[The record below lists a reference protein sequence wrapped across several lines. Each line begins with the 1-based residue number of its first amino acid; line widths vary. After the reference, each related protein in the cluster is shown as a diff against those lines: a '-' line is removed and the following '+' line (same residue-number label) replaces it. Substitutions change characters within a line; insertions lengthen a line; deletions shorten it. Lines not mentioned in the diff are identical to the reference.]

1 MSVEVTFQ
9 HLECV
14 NPKNTNVIAIIG
26 RQADGKSVCVKI
38 GNVMPQV
45 QNLFYLSGNTRP
57 GICCVI

>member
-14 NPKNTNVIAIIG
+14 NPKNTDVIAIIG

-38 GNVMPQV
+38 GNPQKKIQIV
-45 QNLFYLSGNTRP
+45 DLSTNKN
-57 GICCVI
+57 IKFS